1 MHRDEEHGVLVAVL
15 YTTYLPLPTNSWYK
29 TWIAPFQSDIGK
41 NMEKCASPGLFF
53 EVSPTQGIQEA
64 MIALFK
70 KVLGK
75 ARLTS

>member
-1 MHRDEEHGVLVAVL
+1 
-15 YTTYLPLPTNSWYK
+15 
-29 TWIAPFQSDIGK
+29 
-41 NMEKCASPGLFF
+41 MEKCASPGLFF